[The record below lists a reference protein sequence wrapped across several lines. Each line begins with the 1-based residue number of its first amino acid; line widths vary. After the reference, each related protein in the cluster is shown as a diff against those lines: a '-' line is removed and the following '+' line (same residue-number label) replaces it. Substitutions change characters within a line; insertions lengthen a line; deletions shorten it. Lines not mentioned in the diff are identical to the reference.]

1 MFFLFTCGK
10 ERLIVVFDACRAP
23 EIQSNQF
30 SQLEQSEYT
39 SAVDIWAVG
48 CCFYELLLLKEH
60 NIVILNSKYQ
70 VFINTVN
77 QNNFAMAIKDQKNA
91 FFKHFEEEM
100 KAKMDLESASFCLS
114 LLQSMLAVDPERRP
128 TANELCKTIA
138 KYTTKKGK
146 SVISTTKKEDL
157 NNNLNAIDD

>member
-1 MFFLFTCGK
+1 
-10 ERLIVVFDACRAP
+10 
-23 EIQSNQF
+23 
-30 SQLEQSEYT
+30 
-39 SAVDIWAVG
+39 
-48 CCFYELLLLKEH
+48 
-60 NIVILNSKYQ
+60 
-70 VFINTVN
+70 
-77 QNNFAMAIKDQKNA
+77 MAIKDQKNA

-100 KAKMDLESASFCLS
+100 KAKHSESASFCLS

>member
-30 SQLEQSEYT
+30 TTSEYT

-48 CCFYELLLLKEH
+48 CCFYELLLLKEQH
-60 NIVILNSKYQ
+60 IVILNSKYQ

-77 QNNFAMAIKDQKNA
+77 QNNFAMAIIKDQKNA

>member
-1 MFFLFTCGK
+1 MY
-10 ERLIVVFDACRAP
+10 RAP
-23 EIQSNQF
+23 EIQSNQP

-48 CCFYELLLLKEH
+48 CCFYELLLLKEQH
-60 NIVILNSKYQ
+60 IVILNSKYQ

-91 FFKHFEEEM
+91 FFKHFEKEM
-100 KAKMDLESASFCLS
+100 KAKHSESASFCLS